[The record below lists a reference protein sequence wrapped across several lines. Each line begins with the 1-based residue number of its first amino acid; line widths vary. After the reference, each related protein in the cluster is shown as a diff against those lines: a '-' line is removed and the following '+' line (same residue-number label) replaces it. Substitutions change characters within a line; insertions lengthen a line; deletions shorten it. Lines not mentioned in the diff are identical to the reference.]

1 MENMNEVNQDS
12 GKGMMVA
19 ALVLGIWSIV
29 GLCIPYLGIT
39 APIGAIIAIILGVM
53 GKKKAKNAGAPAGMG
68 TAGLVLGIVGLAIF
82 IALIIIVVAV
92 GAAFLAN
99 LPINAF

>member
-1 MENMNEVNQDS
+1 MENINEINQNP

-29 GLCIPYLGIT
+29 GLCIPYLGVT
-39 APIGAIIAIILGVM
+39 APIGGIIAIILGVI
-53 GKKKAKNAGAPAGMG
+53 GRKKAKNASQPTGMG
-68 TAGLVLGIVGLAIF
+68 TAGLILGIVGLAIF
-82 IALIIIVVAV
+82 ITLVIIVVAI

-99 LPINAF
+99 LPIKAF